1 MHPDPRDS
9 LNILSLLYRS
19 CPGVLGLLGSSEG
32 VFVRAALRG
41 GMLLAGRARRGYT
54 RACPRNLARAQG
66 PHTTPR
72 GMGQPP
78 PPRPARPAP
87 RRAHRASRAAARAP
101 RMALTHASVGTRRCR
116 LNALHLPLT
125 GSSPGCRTGEA
136 SAGPAQWQCVSPVTA
151 ISSLRGCGSSRPP
164 LITHSPPN
172 TPFYYLIN
180 AHCQRARAEC
190 SCKP

>member
-1 MHPDPRDS
+1 MSRCS
-9 LNILSLLYRS
+9 RTF
-19 CPGVLGLLGSSEG
+19 GFLGGC
-32 VFVRAALRG
+32 FRAGCAARRH
-41 GMLLAGRARRGYT
+41 AGRARRGYT

-87 RRAHRASRAAARAP
+87 RRAHTARPAHRAC
-101 RMALTHASVGTRRCR
+101 ALTHASVGTRRCR

>member
-1 MHPDPRDS
+1 MSRCS
-9 LNILSLLYRS
+9 RTF
-19 CPGVLGLLGSSEG
+19 GFLGGC
-32 VFVRAALRG
+32 FRAGCA
-41 GMLLAGRARRGYT
+41 ARRHA
-54 RACPRNLARAQG
+54 ACWPGAAGVHSRVPAKLSPGAG
-66 PHTTPR
+66 PAHDTAWD
-72 GMGQPP
+72 G
-78 PPRPARPAP
+78 PATSA
-87 RRAHRASRAAARAP
+87 AARASRAAARAP
-101 RMALTHASVGTRRCR
+101 RVPRRGARTAHGLNARIGRYTRRCR